1 MNGNTVYSNVQ
12 TSDAIANQLEYLTFR
27 GLIYNKDRDRTLI
40 YLNIVD
46 PIIIIR
52 TLWFVRHG
60 IYDY

>member
-1 MNGNTVYSNVQ
+1 MHGNTVHSNVQ

-46 PIIIIR
+46 PIISIR